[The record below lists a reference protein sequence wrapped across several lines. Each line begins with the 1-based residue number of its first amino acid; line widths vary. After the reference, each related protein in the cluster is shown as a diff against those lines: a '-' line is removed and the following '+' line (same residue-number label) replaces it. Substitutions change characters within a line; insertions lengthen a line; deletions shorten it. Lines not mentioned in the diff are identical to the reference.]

1 MREACRITLVTGLLL
16 ASAAIPSAA
25 LPPDHPPVASAV
37 ALEAPPVLDGEVLQD
52 PTWQSAP
59 VLTEFWQT
67 TPDEGAPASERTEVR
82 VVYTKEALYF
92 GIVCHDS
99 EPSRIVVNESR
110 RDSPLEE
117 TDSFRIVLDTY
128 RDRQNGFAFGTNPTG
143 LEYDGQ
149 VTSEGEGGGGL
160 GSSLGGFNLNWDGSW
175 EVKARIGE
183 HGWSAEFAIPFRTLR
198 YAAGNPQSWGVNFE
212 RTIRRRNETA
222 YWAPLGRQH
231 TLYRLSSA
239 GALDGLHV
247 PSQRTLQVAP
257 YALAQGSRDFESGG
271 GRDGHADAGGEL
283 KFGVTPSLT
292 LDLTVNTDFAQV
304 EVDEQQINLD
314 RFNLF
319 YPEKRPFFL
328 ENAGF
333 FSVGIPGEA
342 ELFFSRRI
350 GLGPE
355 GEVVPILAGARLSGK
370 VGRVNMGA
378 LDMQTRGVEGVA
390 PANNFAVARAFHELP
405 NRSGVGLLFAN
416 RQATDD
422 GAGSDH
428 NRSFSVDSRWGIGRY
443 MDLAAWAASS
453 RTPGARGS
461 QHAAHASAT
470 WNTPSWLLF
479 GKYTD
484 VGAGFDPQV
493 GFLLRSGYRRPEF
506 LVFHTHRF
514 HEGALLEARPHVSYD
529 GYWKPD
535 GFQESGF
542 LHVDNH
548 LEWRGGWE
556 LHTGFNVIREGLLEP
571 FEIYPGIVVPPGT
584 YDSVEGQLVGITNK
598 GAPLSLETRL
608 TAGGFFDG
616 SRVSATSTLRGRIGD
631 RFNAYVDWS
640 RNDVSLEAGRF
651 VTNLVRT
658 RLSYSFTTRLYVQA
672 LVQYNDRVSNW
683 STNLRLGW
691 LQTANTGLFL
701 VYNENRDSERGGI
714 GPRDRSVTLKFSR
727 MFELLR

>member
-1 MREACRITLVTGLLL
+1 M
-16 ASAAIPSAA
+16 
-25 LPPDHPPVASAV
+25 
-37 ALEAPPVLDGEVLQD
+37 LDGEVQQD

-59 VLTEFWQT
+59 PLTDFWQT

-82 VVYTKEALYF
+82 VAYTKEALYF
-92 GIVCHDS
+92 GIVCYDS
-99 EPSRIVVNESR
+99 EPARIIVNESR
-110 RDSPLEE
+110 RDSPLEDS
-117 TDSFRIVLDTY
+117 DSFRIVLDTY
-128 RDRQNGFAFGTNPTG
+128 RDRQNGFVFGTNPTG

-160 GSSLGGFNLNWDGSW
+160 GSSLGGFNLNWDGAW
-175 EVKARIGE
+175 EVKARVDGQ
-183 HGWSAEFAIPFRTLR
+183 GWSAEFAIPFRTLR
-198 YAAGNPQSWGVNFE
+198 YAGGNPQTWGLNLE
-212 RTIRRRNETA
+212 RTIRRRNEKA
-222 YWAPLGRQH
+222 YWAPLGRQY

-239 GALDGLHV
+239 GALDGLEV
-247 PSQRTLQVAP
+247 PRRRILQVAP
-257 YALAQGSRDFESGG
+257 YVLGEGSRNFDAGTGTE
-271 GRDGHADAGGEL
+271 GRGDAGGEV

-333 FSVGIPGEA
+333 FSVGTPGEA

-350 GLGPE
+350 GLGPD
-355 GEVVPILAGARLSGK
+355 GEVIPILAGARLTGK
-370 VGRVNMGA
+370 VGRVNLGL
-378 LDMQTRGVEGVA
+378 LDMQTRGVDDVG
-390 PANNFAVARAFHELP
+390 PANNFAVARAYHELP
-405 NRSGVGLLFAN
+405 NRSGLGLLFAN
-416 RQATDD
+416 RQATDE
-422 GAGSDH
+422 GAGDDH
-428 NRSFSVDSRWGIGRY
+428 NRTFGFDGRWGVGRY
-443 MDLAAWAASS
+443 LDLATWTAAT
-453 RTPGARGS
+453 RTPGASGAER
-461 QHAAHASAT
+461 AAHVSAT
-470 WNTPSWLLF
+470 LRTPGWEIF

-484 VGAGFDPQV
+484 VGEGFEPQV

-506 LVFHTHRF
+506 LVFRTLRF
-514 HEGALLEARPHVSYD
+514 KSGALLEARPHVSYD

-571 FEIYPGIVVPPGT
+571 FEIHPGIVVAPGT
-584 YDSVEGQLVGITNK
+584 YDNVEGQLVGITNQ

-616 SRVSATSTLRGRIGD
+616 SRVSAISTLRGRLGD

-658 RLSYSFTTRLYVQA
+658 RLSYSFNTRLYVQA
-672 LVQYNDRVSNW
+672 LLQYNDRVSNW

-701 VYNENRDSERGGI
+701 VYNENRDTERGGF

-727 MFELLR
+727 LFDLLR